1 MRFSCS
7 AKRPWGQNKWLLLE
21 NSRHFSA
28 LKWLFTIVKCLL
40 LAVKCL
46 LISVKR
52 LLISVKRL
60 LISVKRLFM
69 TRKQTFRI
77 GRKNT
82 FQPNALIIRQIRFG

>member
-1 MRFSCS
+1 MRLSCS
-7 AKRPWGQNKWLLLE
+7 AKRPWSQNKWLFLE

-40 LAVKCL
+40 LVVKCL
-46 LISVKR
+46 LIYVK
-52 LLISVKRL
+52 S
-60 LISVKRLFM
+60 LFM